1 MKWFTLALVACHLN
15 LYYNVQV
22 TVLLLTT
29 VLFTRGPWIFKNWIA
44 ARRAAKTEMTK
55 EERDKLLRD
64 ESSSTDLDLVSEERL
79 AQVLISIYLLMN
91 NFLEMVREI
100 IQF

>member
-1 MKWFTLALVACHLN
+1 
-15 LYYNVQV
+15 
-22 TVLLLTT
+22 
-29 VLFTRGPWIFKNWIA
+29 
-44 ARRAAKTEMTK
+44 MTK